1 MRCSRRRWGRCCT
14 LFTTGAAVIEGSSV
28 LGLSQTEY
36 EALTPEERRDVC
48 RRAEETFRAA
58 GAHFVLND
66 LSQLPEL
73 IRMIG

>member
-1 MRCSRRRWGRCCT
+1 M
-14 LFTTGAAVIEGSSV
+14 GSEVCIRDS
-28 LGLSQTEY
+28 

>member
-1 MRCSRRRWGRCCT
+1 MS
-14 LFTTGAAVIEGSSV
+14 AAG
-28 LGLSQTEY
+28 Q
-36 EALTPEERRDVC
+36 R
-48 RRAEETFRAA
+48 ETFRAA